1 MENECLSKNAIPSIQ
16 DEIKNETEKKEK
28 IKGNSKKEK
37 GKIVIDDPVVKI
49 TFGRMLAYFIIY
61 SFLGFVIE
69 TLFGMVTKGVIESR
83 RSCLFGPY
91 CCIYGL
97 GAALMIPGLKPFKKS
112 NWTLF
117 LAGAVEGSI
126 IEYVLSVIGELIF
139 KIKWWDYSNMPFNIN
154 GRITL
159 LFSVFWGLL
168 AIGLIRFINPY
179 VEKFINK
186 IPEKNFKISVVILS
200 VLIFADL
207 LFTAFGLQVF
217 FTRLA
222 KNNNIEIK
230 GEKAMTLS
238 EEIMQSQVVQ
248 FLSKNCFTDE
258 KILKTFPNI
267 KFQNTQ
273 GDIIWIKDL
282 LPEIQPYYFKMSNKF
297 RLK

>member
-1 MENECLSKNAIPSIQ
+1 MENECLAKNAIPSIQ
-16 DEIKNETEKKEK
+16 DEIKNDAEKKEK
-28 IKGNSKKEK
+28 IKGNSKKEE
-37 GKIVIDDPVVKI
+37 GKIVIEDPVVKI
-49 TFGRMLAYFIIY
+49 TFRRMLAYFIVY

-97 GAALMIPGLKPFKKS
+97 GAALMIPGLKLFKKS

-186 IPEKNFKISVVILS
+186 IPEKTFKISVVILS

-258 KILKTFPNI
+258 RILKTFPNI

-282 LPEIQPYYFKMSNKF
+282 LPEIQPYYFKISNKF